1 MAWAAKSDIHYWG
14 LEVVKKNEDVSEV
27 GMKDVEKQA
36 DEKSPDPTVQ
46 EEKPSNPN
54 VHDEQK
60 VIPPQ

>member
-1 MAWAAKSDIHYWG
+1 M
-14 LEVVKKNEDVSEV
+14 KKNEEPPEV
-27 GMKDVEKQA
+27 EMKDVEKQA
-36 DEKSPDPTVQ
+36 DEKSPDPTTQ